1 MAKGRTAQA
10 IERFE
15 RAVRLDPWV
24 ASTYQ
29 DLARAYGATGRLE
42 QAVAAFRR
50 ALALDADSDCWL
62 PLAVLLDGLGRHG
75 EARPAYAEGLSLDPE
90 QWWAGERLAILAQR
104 NGDVEAETRFRF
116 WGDTGVRVF
125 GPDAPRDAP
134 KRVGGEYLELLRSI
148 SPDAARVTDKMPF
161 NFSHLGLI
169 RQVFPRATIVH
180 CRRHPIDT
188 CLSIYT
194 TPFAAALAPAAAFAS
209 DLSHLAAYYRQY
221 ERLMAHWRRVL
232 PAERFI
238 EVDYEALVADPATE
252 TRRLVAACGLV
263 WDDACLSPHLNRRRI
278 ATASRWQASRPIC
291 RTAVGRWRRYE
302 PWLGE
307 PLALEPH
314 AQAGAHPAGADNRR
328 VLHHFGRAA
337 AGNEKAPDGGPGP
350 SGRP

>member
-1 MAKGRTAQA
+1 M
-10 IERFE
+10 
-15 RAVRLDPWV
+15 
-24 ASTYQ
+24 
-29 DLARAYGATGRLE
+29 
-42 QAVAAFRR
+42 
-50 ALALDADSDCWL
+50 
-62 PLAVLLDGLGRHG
+62 
-75 EARPAYAEGLSLDPE
+75 
-90 QWWAGERLAILAQR
+90 
-104 NGDVEAETRFRF
+104 RF

-209 DLSHLAAYYRQY
+209 DLRHLAAYYRQY

-302 PWLGE
+302 PWLG
-307 PLALEPH
+307 PLRALL
-314 AQAGAHPAGADNRR
+314 D
-328 VLHHFGRAA
+328 
-337 AGNEKAPDGGPGP
+337 
-350 SGRP
+350 